1 VSLLRKIFAHPLTR
15 NLDLDDPRTTLLRRQ
30 IIATKPFLRKI
41 YEEWYGLIAEA
52 IPAGAEPALELGSGA
67 GFIKEHIPNLITSE
81 FFPVEG
87 VDLTLDA
94 CGPWP
99 FEDHALRA
107 VVMTNVFHHL
117 PDVRAFFREA
127 TRCIKPCGVIAMIEP
142 WNNAWARL
150 VYRHLHHKSFDP
162 AAPDWRF
169 ASQGPLSSAN
179 GALPWIVFERDLKRF
194 RREYPSWCV
203 EEITAHMPV
212 SYLLSGGVSLRTL
225 MPGSCYRLVR
235 RCEELSCEQWS
246 GIFAFLVVRQSKRER
261 GANNTESRDMAC
273 NQLG

>member
-67 GFIKEHIPNLITSE
+67 GFMKEHIPNLITSE
-81 FFPVEG
+81 YFQVEG

-117 PDVRAFFREA
+117 PDVHAFFREA
-127 TRCIKPCGVIAMIEP
+127 TRCIKPGGVIAMIEP
-142 WNNAWARL
+142 WNNRWARF
-150 VYRHLHHKSFDP
+150 VYGYMHHESFQP
-162 AAPDWRF
+162 HAEGWRTQ
-169 ASQGPLSSAN
+169 SHGPLSSSN
-179 GALPWIVFERDLKRF
+179 SALPWIVFSRDARLFQCRF
-194 RREYPSWCV
+194 NQWSLRRTCV
-203 EEITAHMPV
+203 MMPV
-212 SYLLSGGVSLRTL
+212 CYLLAGGVSLRASVPACL
-225 MPGSCYRLVR
+225 YGLVR
-235 RCEELSCEQWS
+235 RIERLLRQTKS
-246 GIFAFLVVRQSKRER
+246 GMFILISMEK
-261 GANNTESRDMAC
+261 G
-273 NQLG
+273 L